1 MITREELL
9 QSTEY
14 WEQQVQLEIYNCAA
28 RFMEE
33 HKMNRTMLAQ
43 YLGVSKGFV
52 SQLLSGNYNYSLSKL
67 IEISVKLGYRPDFTF
82 KPLCS
87 EEDNKSK
94 MLCTEQ
100 MLQCSALTV

>member
-9 QSTEY
+9 QSAEY
-14 WEQQVQLEIYNCAA
+14 WEQQVQLEIYNCAS

-33 HKMNRTMLAQ
+33 HKMNRTMLAK

-82 KPLCS
+82 KPLCT
-87 EEDNKSK
+87 EDNGKTKTLSVDP
-94 MLCTEQ
+94 MQEH
-100 MLQCSALTV
+100 SVLTV

>member
-14 WEQQVQLEIYNCAA
+14 WGQQVQLEIYNCAA

-82 KPLCS
+82 KPLCT
-87 EEDNKSK
+87 EEDSKSK
-94 MLCTEQ
+94 MLCTESI
-100 MLQCSALTV
+100 LQRPILSV